1 MTPAHSIQ
9 DAIARKRDGLALE
22 RSQIDS
28 WIQGVAGGTVP
39 EYQSAAL
46 LMAVYLRGM
55 KRDETVALT
64 EALLRSGRTLDWK
77 GVGRPTV
84 DKHSTGGVGDKV
96 SIALAPWVASCGA
109 MVPMLAGRGLGHTG
123 GTLDKLEA
131 IPGFRTRLS
140 AAEFE
145 SQIRRV
151 GVAISGQSDDLAPA
165 DGALYALR
173 DVTGTVESI
182 PLIVSSIVSKKVATG
197 ASGIVFD
204 VKCGLGAFMRSRE
217 NAVALAREL
226 TEVTKAMGRN
236 ARALVTAM
244 DQPLGAAIGNASETA
259 EAIDVL
265 RQKAPADLTELTRTL
280 GAAML
285 VMAGVA
291 RERHEAEAR
300 LDRALELGEAMRCA
314 ERFIQAQG
322 GDPRVVTDPS
332 RMKRA
337 GTETKVLA
345 STGGTVT
352 ALDGGALGRLLV
364 AMGGGRRTKDDVVD
378 GSVGIRLLRKVGDAV
393 APGEALA
400 LIEAHR
406 DAPDWAAIAGSAYTI
421 GDRAVEPP
429 ALVLE
434 DLGR

>member
-1 MTPAHSIQ
+1 VTPAHSIQ
-9 DAIARKRDGLALE
+9 DGIARKRDGQALE
-22 RSQIDS
+22 RAQIDS
-28 WIQGVAGGTVP
+28 WIQGVADGTVP

-46 LMAVYLRGM
+46 LMAIYLRGM
-55 KRDETVALT
+55 SRDETVALT

-140 AAEFE
+140 AAEVE
-145 SQIRRV
+145 AQIRRV
-151 GVAISGQSDDLAPA
+151 GLAISGQSDDLAPA

-182 PLIVSSIVSKKVATG
+182 PLIVSSIVSKKVASG

-204 VKCGLGAFMRSRE
+204 VKCGLGAFMRTRE
-217 NAVALAREL
+217 NALTLAREL
-226 TEVTKAMGRN
+226 TEVTRALGRN

-259 EAIDVL
+259 EALDVL
-265 RQKAPADLTELTRTL
+265 RQKAPPDLTELTRTL

-285 VMAGVA
+285 VLAGVA

-300 LDRALELGEAMRCA
+300 LDRALEMGEAMRCA

-337 GTETKVLA
+337 ATETKVPA
-345 STGGTVT
+345 PTGGTVT

-364 AMGGGRRTKDDVVD
+364 AMGGGRRTKEDVVD
-378 GSVGIRLLRKVGDAV
+378 ASVGIRLLRKVGDAV

-421 GDRAVEPP
+421 GDRAVEPQP
-429 ALVLE
+429 LVLE